1 MLASQLLLSSWNKHC
16 SLNTASL
23 DIIVIWLWTNEG
35 SRAGSANERPG
46 VADQLSSHCVLLLLS
61 DNKLSVNQHQLL
73 FRESTLSCHQCSGS
87 VRSAWSAVWPLGRSC
102 CEILVWEV
110 TLPLFVDSDFVNT
123 GDLLFCKLYY
133 SPVINNFCFLSKQWI
148 CLKSWR

>member
-61 DNKLSVNQHQLL
+61 DNKLSVNQHHLL
-73 FRESTLSCHQCSGS
+73 LRESTLSPFLPPVQWVSEVSLISCLAAGS
-87 VRSAWSAVWPLGRSC
+87 ILLWNLGLGGDSPPLRWQWFCEYRWSFVFLGFTF
-102 CEILVWEV
+102 ILSLTVSV
-110 TLPLFVDSDFVNT
+110 SLVNNGFV
-123 GDLLFCKLYY
+123 
-133 SPVINNFCFLSKQWI
+133 
-148 CLKSWR
+148 